1 MKKFR
6 TAAIVFF
13 MLFFTVVS
21 VQAEVLNSLKFT
33 ANSGTVSSSGGTYT
47 LTDFTERATMQAD
60 ISDAVRKAVGE
71 NGGSVTVS
79 CRVSVKLVNGS
90 GQNITMSLSGTGSS
104 SSTLVTENTLLSC
117 TAKISAEQLDRTVNL
132 VFTNIDPEKISQISI
147 RAITIT
153 GEPAEATPTVSPTP
167 TGGTEA
173 TPTPT
178 PTEVPTP
185 SASSTAPATPDPTAK
200 ATPRPTTAYES
211 THDTWTDNKVTN
223 APPTPAIDIGDIGE
237 LATPVAEITPEP
249 QEGDTMPSGN
259 QINKGL
265 IILFAVLLVLLG
277 ADIAAIFIRKRYAPA
292 ALSAGA
298 DSVHRSIK
306 EEDYEEF
313 FEEEE
318 EHTYDYDIGEEEDSS
333 RGGPENQ

>member
-1 MKKFR
+1 M
-6 TAAIVFF
+6 
-13 MLFFTVVS
+13 
-21 VQAEVLNSLKFT
+21 
-33 ANSGTVSSSGGTYT
+33 
-47 LTDFTERATMQAD
+47 TD
-60 ISDAVRKAVGE
+60 
-71 NGGSVTVS
+71 
-79 CRVSVKLVNGS
+79 
-90 GQNITMSLSGTGSS
+90 
-104 SSTLVTENTLLSC
+104 
-117 TAKISAEQLDRTVNL
+117 
-132 VFTNIDPEKISQISI
+132 
-147 RAITIT
+147 
-153 GEPAEATPTVSPTP
+153 
-167 TGGTEA
+167 
-173 TPTPT
+173 
-178 PTEVPTP
+178 
-185 SASSTAPATPDPTAK
+185 
-200 ATPRPTTAYES
+200 
-211 THDTWTDNKVTN
+211 

-318 EHTYDYDIGEEEDSS
+318 EHTYDYDIGEEDEPEGIGRVSDLEIPMTLRECCEDVKDAFHLGAVKVFGNLEDKVKRIAICPGSGKS
-333 RGGPENQ
+333 VIQAALDKHADVLITGDIGHHEGIDAVAQGMAIIDGGHYGIEHIFIEDMRQYLEKNLKDVEVISAPIIHPFLLV